1 MARRRI
7 DNPLALAVLVTVA
20 EQPRHPYEIA
30 QLLRSRGKENS
41 IKINYGSLYTV
52 VRNLE
57 KHGLIA
63 ATGVDREGR
72 RPERTTYAVT
82 EAGDAEMREWLSE
95 LLSVRVHEFPRF
107 EAALSL
113 MGVLAPDEVTDLL
126 GRRVEAIDA
135 HVARGRAELAE
146 LTSFLPR
153 VFLIENE
160 YELAMAEAE
169 ARWVRGL
176 LAEIA
181 DDSLSGVT
189 EWRHFRA
196 TGETPSRWADM
207 DTAAQAVLPAEL
219 GELDEVGEPT
229 EPTEH
234 DRGAGTDDPTR

>member
-1 MARRRI
+1 MARRRVG
-7 DNPLALAVLVTVA
+7 NTLALAVLALVA

-30 QLLRSRGKENS
+30 QVLRSRGKENS

-57 KHGLIA
+57 KHGLIT

-82 EAGDAEMREWLSE
+82 EAGDAEMREWLGE

-107 EAALSL
+107 EGALSL
-113 MGVLAPDEVTDLL
+113 MGVLDPDQVSTLL
-126 GRRVEAIDA
+126 ERRVEAIDA

-146 LTSFLPR
+146 LTGRLPR
-153 VFLIENE
+153 VFLVENE

-176 LAEIA
+176 LDEIA
-181 DDSLSGVT
+181 DDSLSGVA

-196 TGETPSRWADM
+196 TGEAPAAWVDM
-207 DTAAQAVLPAEL
+207 DAADREL
-219 GELDEVGEPT
+219 APIEAA
-229 EPTEH
+229 EH
-234 DRGAGTDDPTR
+234 DQEATTDDPTG